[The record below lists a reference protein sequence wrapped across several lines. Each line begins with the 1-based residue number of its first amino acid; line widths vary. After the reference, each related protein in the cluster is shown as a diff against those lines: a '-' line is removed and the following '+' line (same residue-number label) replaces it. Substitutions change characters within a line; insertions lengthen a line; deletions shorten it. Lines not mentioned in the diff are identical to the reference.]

1 MSSLGIL
8 AARPGAP
15 SNPADREATPPWAIV
30 LAGGEGQRLRSLTRF
45 VCGDDRPKQFA
56 PLLGERSLLR
66 HTLDRIGLRIP
77 LSRTLVVTHA
87 RDAVYLDQ
95 EFARDEQRPECLV
108 QPEDR
113 GTATAILWA
122 AHTIARRDP
131 DAVAVVFPSDHYM
144 EGEAEFMGHV
154 LEVASFVRRHPKQHV
169 LLGALASEADPQ
181 YGWIEAGEP
190 IGHLRTGT
198 VYRVRRFW
206 EKPTA
211 AEARVCLDA
220 GALWNT
226 FVLASRVATLG
237 AVGEEALPGLSAG
250 LARLA
255 ACAGAPEETRAIREA
270 FALAPRANFSREVL
284 ERVPTGLA
292 VSPLSSAVT
301 WADWGT
307 PERVIA
313 TLRRVGLRPRW
324 LQAIG
329 TCLCGLP
336 EESAAP
342 RERRSRSESE

>member
-1 MSSLGIL
+1 MSTLEIL

-15 SNPADREATPPWAIV
+15 GSPAAREVPPPWAIV
-30 LAGGEGQRLRSLTRF
+30 LAGGEGQRLRTLTRF

-56 PLLGERSLLR
+56 PLLGGRSLLR
-66 HTLDRIGLRIP
+66 QTLDRIGLAIP
-77 LSRTLVVTHA
+77 LARTLVVAHA
-87 RDAVYLDQ
+87 RDAAYLAQ
-95 EFARDEQRPECLV
+95 EFARDEPRPECLM

-131 DAVAVVFPSDHYM
+131 DAVAVVVPSDHYV
-144 EGEAEFMGHV
+144 EGEPAFMGHV
-154 LEVASFVRRHPKQHV
+154 LEVAAFVRRHPTQHV

-181 YGWIEAGEP
+181 YGWIEPGEP
-190 IGHLRTGT
+190 VGRLRAGT
-198 VYRVRRFW
+198 VYRIRRFW

-211 AEARVCLDA
+211 AVARVCLDA

-226 FVLASRVATLG
+226 FVLTSRVATLA
-237 AVGEEALPGLSAG
+237 AVGEEALPDLSAR

-255 ACAGAPEETRAIREA
+255 AFAGAPEETWAIRQA
-270 FALAPRANFSREVL
+270 FALAPPASFSRAVL

-292 VSPLSSAVT
+292 VSTIPSAVT

-313 TLRRVGLRPRW
+313 SLRRAGLRPRW
-324 LQAIG
+324 LEAIG
-329 TCLCGLP
+329 DLP
-336 EESAAP
+336 VRSA
-342 RERRSRSESE
+342 